1 MAHDLNNVHSPDY
14 HVGDGV
20 LCVDKP
26 AGLTSATVVGRVK
39 RLIGGRAKV
48 GHAGTLDSF
57 ATGVLLILIGRATKR
72 CEELM
77 GSPKQY
83 EAVIR
88 LGATTETLDPLSPP
102 IEKPEAV
109 APTTEAVRAA
119 LATQVGTILQVPPAF
134 SALKVGGR
142 RASDRTRAGETLDL
156 PPRPVRIDAID
167 LLDYAWPH
175 ARVRIDCGRG
185 TYVRAIARDL
195 GATLDVGGYL
205 TELRRTRV
213 GPFDIRT
220 AADLGTLDLPEIKR
234 RINAA

>member
-1 MAHDLNNVHSPDY
+1 MADNLNNVHGIP
-14 HVGDGV
+14 DGV

-26 AGLTSATVVGRVK
+26 AGVTSATVVGRVK
-39 RLIGGRAKV
+39 RLLGGRAKV

-57 ATGVLLILIGRATKR
+57 ATGVLLILVGRATKR

-83 EAVIR
+83 EATIR
-88 LGATTETLDPLSPP
+88 LGATTDTLDPMSPI
-102 IEKPEAV
+102 IEKPDAV
-109 APTTEAVRAA
+109 LPTDEAVRAA
-119 LATQVGTILQVPPAF
+119 LATQVGTILQVPPVF

-142 RASDRTRAGETLDL
+142 RASDRTRDGETLDL

-167 LLDYAWPH
+167 LLDYAWPL

-185 TYVRAIARDL
+185 TYVRSIARDL
-195 GATLDVGGYL
+195 GDALGVGGYL

-213 GPFDIRT
+213 GPFDVSASLSIDALD
-220 AADLGTLDLPEIKR
+220 AASIVNHLQQKTS
-234 RINAA
+234 